1 VPDRRQFSV
10 ARKASAVLAAVH
22 IIEPGEPSMSFKTI
36 RPARGAVLTSVAA
49 AALSIAL
56 PFGTAKAE
64 ATQYPLTFN
73 NCGRAVTFERA
84 PTRAVSIGQSS
95 TEILYLLGVA
105 DRVIGTAVW
114 IGPVIAGYEDVNAK
128 VERLADNDPS
138 FESVVSKKPDLVTA
152 QFQWHVGPEGIVAK
166 PEQFEE
172 LKIPVYT
179 SPADCIGK
187 DNTGGGD
194 GVRNEVF
201 SMELIYQEVSELA
214 QIFDVQDRG
223 DELIAELKARE
234 EAARK
239 KIASADGKLSA
250 VFWFSSAELDI
261 DPYVAGRKGA
271 PGYIMSALGIR
282 NVIESDEEWP
292 TVGWETV
299 AKADPTIIVA
309 GKMERRRFPA
319 DDVAVKHEF
328 LKSDP
333 VASLMPAVKNG
344 HIVDMDA
351 QAMNPTIRTIEGIE
365 VLAEAVAKAGLGQ

>member
-1 VPDRRQFSV
+1 MTLFTV
-10 ARKASAVLAAVH
+10 APRAATLL
-22 IIEPGEPSMSFKTI
+22 S
-36 RPARGAVLTSVAA
+36 LVAGT
-49 AALSIAL
+49 AALVLSAS
-56 PFGTAKAE
+56 TAQAAE
-64 ATQYPLTFN
+64 TQYPLNFE
-73 NCGRAVTFERA
+73 NCGRQVTFEKA
-84 PTRAVSIGQSS
+84 PERAVSLGQSS
-95 TEILYLLGVA
+95 TEILYLLGVG
-105 DRVIGTAVW
+105 DRMVGTAVW
-114 IGPVIAGYEDVNAK
+114 IGPVLAGYEEANAK

-138 FESVVSKKPDLVTA
+138 FENVVAKKPDLVTA
-152 QFQWHVGPEGIVAK
+152 QFQWHVGPEGIVAT

-187 DNTGGGD
+187 DNSGGGD
-194 GVRNEVF
+194 GVRKTVF
-201 SMELIYQEVSELA
+201 TMDLIYKEISELA
-214 QIFDVQDRG
+214 QIFNVQDQG
-223 DELIAELKARE
+223 EKVVAELKARE
-234 EAARK
+234 DAARK
-239 KIASADGKLSA
+239 KIASAEGKLSA

-261 DPYVAGRKGA
+261 DPYVAGRNGA

-319 DDVAVKHEF
+319 DDVAVKHTF
-328 LKSDP
+328 LKEDP

-344 HIVDMDA
+344 YVVDMDA

-365 VLAEAVAKAGLGQ
+365 VLADAVEKAGLAK